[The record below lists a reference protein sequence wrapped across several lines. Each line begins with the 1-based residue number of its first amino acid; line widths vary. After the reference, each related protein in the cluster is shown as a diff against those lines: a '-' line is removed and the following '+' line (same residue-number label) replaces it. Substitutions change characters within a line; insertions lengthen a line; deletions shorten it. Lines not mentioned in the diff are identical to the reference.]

1 MSDKFGIDGH
11 KLVYHPVEVARLLE
25 AENDVLKLIDIYP
38 IYVEVSP
45 VGACN
50 HRCTFC
56 AVDYIGYQATNRIE
70 VDVMMRALE
79 DMGSNGVKSIMYAG
93 EGEPLIHKQIN
104 EIVAKTKEVGID
116 VSFTTNAVAMNDR
129 FIENSLQH
137 TSWVKVSLNGG
148 SAKSYAQV
156 HQTREIDFQ
165 RVINNLKK
173 AVEFRNK
180 NKLNCTIGVQS
191 VLLPENAD
199 EMVNLG
205 KIIRD
210 EIGADYFVIKP
221 FSQEPSSINK
231 LYEDI
236 DYRSMTLRANEKRL
250 KALETEN
257 FKVSYRSETMS
268 NYHEDQEN
276 RYTTCYSTPIYMAYL
291 MAEGSVYGCKDH
303 LLDPNFCYGNINKN
317 TFTEIWKGE
326 RRRKGI
332 EYVLNELDVS
342 KCRVNCRMDKVN
354 RYLFDLK
361 EGKIDHM
368 NFI

>member
-11 KLVYHPVEVARLLE
+11 KLAYHPVEVARLLE
-25 AENDVLKLIDIYP
+25 AENDVSKLIDIYP

-56 AVDYIGYQATNRIE
+56 AVDYIGYQATNRID
-70 VDVMMRALE
+70 VDVMMRTLE

-137 TSWVKVSLNGG
+137 TSWIKVSLNGG

-210 EIGADYFVIKP
+210 EIGVDYFVIKP
-221 FSQEPSSINK
+221 FSQEPSSINR

-236 DYRSMTLRANEKRL
+236 DYRSMTLRANEKKL
-250 KALETEN
+250 KALENEN

-303 LLDPNFCYGNINKN
+303 LLDTNFCYGNINKN

-326 RRRKGI
+326 RRREGI

-361 EGKIDHM
+361 EGKVDHM

>member
-11 KLVYHPVEVARLLE
+11 KLAYHPVEVARLLE
-25 AENDVLKLIDIYP
+25 AENDVSKLIDIYP

-56 AVDYIGYQATNRIE
+56 AVDYIGYEATNRIE
-70 VDVMMRALE
+70 ADVMMRVLE

-104 EIVAKTKEVGID
+104 EIVAKTKGVGID

-199 EMVNLG
+199 EMANLG

-303 LLDPNFCYGNINKN
+303 LLDPNFCYGNINEK
-317 TFTEIWKGE
+317 TFSEIWKGE

-332 EYVLNELDVS
+332 EYVLNELDIS
-342 KCRVNCRMDKVN
+342 KCRINCRMDKVN

-361 EGKIDHM
+361 EGKVDHM

>member
-11 KLVYHPVEVARLLE
+11 KLAYHPVEVARLLE
-25 AENDVLKLIDIYP
+25 AENDTSKLIDIYP

-56 AVDYIGYQATNRIE
+56 AVDYIGYEATNRIE
-70 VDVMMRALE
+70 VDVMMRVLE

-129 FIENSLQH
+129 FIESSLQH
-137 TSWVKVSLNGG
+137 TSWIKVSLNGG
-148 SAKSYAQV
+148 SEKSYAQV

-199 EMVNLG
+199 EMVDLG

-210 EIGADYFVIKP
+210 EIGVDYFVIKP
-221 FSQEPSSINK
+221 FSQEPSSINR

-236 DYRSMTLRANEKRL
+236 DYRSMTLRANEKKL
-250 KALETEN
+250 KALESES

-268 NYHEDQEN
+268 NYHEDQSN

-303 LLDPNFCYGNINKN
+303 LLDRNFSYGNINKN
-317 TFTEIWKGE
+317 TFSEIWKGKN
-326 RRRKGI
+326 RKKGL

-361 EGKIDHM
+361 EGRINHV

>member
-25 AENDVLKLIDIYP
+25 AENDVSKLIDIYP

-56 AVDYIGYQATNRIE
+56 AVDYIGYEATNRIE

-257 FKVSYRSETMS
+257 FKVSYRSGTMS

>member
-1 MSDKFGIDGH
+1 MGDKFSIDSH
-11 KLVYHPVEVARLLE
+11 KMAYHPVEVAKLLS
-25 AENDVLKLIDIYP
+25 AEDDISKLLDIYP

-56 AVDYIGYQATNRIE
+56 AVDYIGYEATNRIE
-70 VDVMMRALE
+70 VDVMMKVLE

-93 EGEPLIHKQIN
+93 EGEPLIHKKIN

-116 VSFTTNAVAMNDR
+116 VSFTTNAVAMGDR
-129 FIENSLQH
+129 FIEESLQH
-137 TSWVKVSLNGG
+137 TSWLKASVNGG

-156 HQTREIDFQ
+156 HQTREKDFQ
-165 RVINNLKK
+165 RVIDNLKK

-180 NKLNCTIGVQS
+180 NKLDCTIGVQS
-191 VLLPENAD
+191 VLLPENAND
-199 EMVNLG
+199 MLDFA
-205 KIIRD
+205 KIVRD
-210 EIGADYFVIKP
+210 EIGADYLVIKP
-221 FSQEPSSINK
+221 FSQEESSINR
-231 LYEDI
+231 LYDNI
-236 DYRSMTLRANEKRL
+236 DYRSMALRANEKKL
-250 KALETEN
+250 KELESDN

-268 NYHEDQEN
+268 NYHEDQSN

-303 LLDPNFCYGNINKN
+303 LLDHNFSYGNINKN
-317 TFTEIWKGE
+317 TFSEIWKGE
-326 RRRKGI
+326 SRRKGI

-361 EGKIDHM
+361 EGRINHM

>member
-11 KLVYHPVEVARLLE
+11 KLAYHPVEVARLLE
-25 AENDVLKLIDIYP
+25 AENDVSKLIDIYP

-56 AVDYIGYQATNRIE
+56 AVDYIGYEATNRIE
-70 VDVMMRALE
+70 ADVMMRALE

-276 RYTTCYSTPIYMAYL
+276 RYITCYSTPIYMAYL

-317 TFTEIWKGE
+317 TFSEIWKGE
-326 RRRKGI
+326 LRKKGI

-342 KCRVNCRMDKVN
+342 KCRINCRMDKVN

-361 EGKIDHM
+361 EGKVDHI

>member
-1 MSDKFGIDGH
+1 VGDKFSIDSH
-11 KLVYHPVEVARLLE
+11 KMAYHPVEVAKLLS
-25 AENDVLKLIDIYP
+25 AEDDISKLLDIYP

-56 AVDYIGYQATNRIE
+56 AVDYIGYEATNRIE
-70 VDVMMRALE
+70 VDVMMKVLE

-93 EGEPLIHKQIN
+93 EGEPLIHKKIN

-116 VSFTTNAVAMNDR
+116 VSFTTNAVAMGDR
-129 FIENSLQH
+129 FIEESIQY
-137 TSWVKVSLNGG
+137 TSWLKASVNGG

-156 HQTREIDFQ
+156 HQTREKDFQ
-165 RVINNLKK
+165 RVIDNLKK

-180 NKLNCTIGVQS
+180 NKLDCTIGVQS
-191 VLLPENAD
+191 VLLPENAND
-199 EMVNLG
+199 MLDFA
-205 KIIRD
+205 KIVRD
-210 EIGADYFVIKP
+210 EIGADYLVIKP
-221 FSQEPSSINK
+221 FSQEESSINR
-231 LYEDI
+231 LYDNI
-236 DYRSMTLRANEKRL
+236 DYRSMALRANEKKL
-250 KALETEN
+250 KELESDN

-268 NYHEDQEN
+268 NYHEDQSN

-303 LLDPNFCYGNINKN
+303 LLDHNFSYGNINKN
-317 TFTEIWKGE
+317 TFSEIWKGE
-326 RRRKGI
+326 SRRKGI

-361 EGKIDHM
+361 EGRINHM

>member
-137 TSWVKVSLNGG
+137 TSWIKVSLNGG

-221 FSQEPSSINK
+221 FSQEPSSINR

-257 FKVSYRSETMS
+257 FKVSYRSGTMS

-303 LLDPNFCYGNINKN
+303 LLDPNFCYGNINEN
-317 TFTEIWKGE
+317 TFSEVWKGE
-326 RRRKGI
+326 RRRRGI

-342 KCRVNCRMDKVN
+342 KCRINCRMDKVN

-361 EGKIDHM
+361 EGRINHM

>member
-1 MSDKFGIDGH
+1 
-11 KLVYHPVEVARLLE
+11 
-25 AENDVLKLIDIYP
+25 
-38 IYVEVSP
+38 
-45 VGACN
+45 
-50 HRCTFC
+50 
-56 AVDYIGYQATNRIE
+56 
-70 VDVMMRALE
+70 
-79 DMGSNGVKSIMYAG
+79 
-93 EGEPLIHKQIN
+93 
-104 EIVAKTKEVGID
+104 
-116 VSFTTNAVAMNDR
+116 MNDR

-156 HQTREIDFQ
+156 HQTRERDFQ

-199 EMVNLG
+199 DMVNLG

-221 FSQEPSSINK
+221 FSQEPSSINR

-257 FKVSYRSETMS
+257 FKVSYRSGTMS

-303 LLDPNFCYGNINKN
+303 LLDPNFCYGNINEN
-317 TFTEIWKGE
+317 TFSEVWKGE
-326 RRRKGI
+326 RRRRGI

-342 KCRVNCRMDKVN
+342 KCRINCRMDKVN

-361 EGKIDHM
+361 EGRINHM

>member
-11 KLVYHPVEVARLLE
+11 KLAYHPVEVARLLE
-25 AENDVLKLIDIYP
+25 AENDVSKLIDIYP

-303 LLDPNFCYGNINKN
+303 LLDTNFCYGNINKN

-326 RRRKGI
+326 RRREGI

-361 EGKIDHM
+361 EGKVDHM

>member
-11 KLVYHPVEVARLLE
+11 KLSYHPVEVARLLE
-25 AENDVLKLIDIYP
+25 VENDVSKLIDIYP

-56 AVDYIGYQATNRIE
+56 AVDYIGYQATNRID
-70 VDVMMRALE
+70 VDVMMKVLE

-210 EIGADYFVIKP
+210 EIKADYFVIKP
-221 FSQEPSSINK
+221 FSQEPSSINR

-236 DYRSMTLRANEKRL
+236 DYQSMALRANERRL
-250 KALETEN
+250 KALESEN

-303 LLDPNFCYGNINKN
+303 LLDPNFCYGNINEN
-317 TFTEIWKGE
+317 TFSEIWKGDS
-326 RRRKGI
+326 RRKGI
-332 EYVLNELDVS
+332 EYVLNKLDVS

-361 EGKIDHM
+361 EARINHM

>member
-1 MSDKFGIDGH
+1 MSDKLSIDGH
-11 KLVYHPVEVARLLE
+11 KMAYHPVEVA
-25 AENDVLKLIDIYP
+25 KLINAKDDVSKLLDIYP

-56 AVDYIGYQATNRIE
+56 AVDYIGYEATNRIE
-70 VDVMMRALE
+70 VDVMMRVLE

-93 EGEPLIHKQIN
+93 EGEPLIHKKIN

-116 VSFTTNAVAMNDR
+116 VSFTTNAVAMGDR
-129 FIENSLQH
+129 FIEESLQH

-148 SAKSYAQV
+148 SAKTYAQV
-156 HQTREIDFQ
+156 HQTREKDFQ
-165 RVINNLKK
+165 RVIDNLKK

-199 EMVNLG
+199 EMVDFG
-205 KIIRD
+205 KIVRD
-210 EIGADYFVIKP
+210 EIGADYLVIKP
-221 FSQEPSSINK
+221 FSQEESSINR
-231 LYEDI
+231 LYENI
-236 DYRSMTLRANEKRL
+236 DYSSMALRANEKQL
-250 KALETEN
+250 KELESDD
-257 FKVSYRSETMS
+257 FKVSYRSKTMS
-268 NYHEDQEN
+268 NYHEDESN

-303 LLDPNFCYGNINKN
+303 LLDPNFCYGNINDN
-317 TFTEIWKGE
+317 TFSEIWKGE

-361 EGKIDHM
+361 EGRIDHM

>member
-25 AENDVLKLIDIYP
+25 AENDVSKLIDIYP

-221 FSQEPSSINK
+221 FSQEPSSINR

-236 DYRSMTLRANEKRL
+236 DYSSMTLRANEKRL

-303 LLDPNFCYGNINKN
+303 LLDPNFCYGNINEK
-317 TFTEIWKGE
+317 TFSEIWKGE

-332 EYVLNELDVS
+332 EYVLNELDIS
-342 KCRVNCRMDKVN
+342 KCRINCRMDKVN

-361 EGKIDHM
+361 EGKVDHM

>member
-11 KLVYHPVEVARLLE
+11 KLAYHPVEVARLLE
-25 AENDVLKLIDIYP
+25 AENDVSKLIDIYP

-56 AVDYIGYQATNRIE
+56 AVDYIGYEATNRIE
-70 VDVMMRALE
+70 ADVMMRVLE

-104 EIVAKTKEVGID
+104 EIVAKTKGVGID

-221 FSQEPSSINK
+221 FSQEPSSINI

-236 DYRSMTLRANEKRL
+236 DYSSMTLRANEKRL

-303 LLDPNFCYGNINKN
+303 LLDPNFCYGNINEK
-317 TFTEIWKGE
+317 TFSEIWKGE

-332 EYVLNELDVS
+332 EYVLNELDIS
-342 KCRVNCRMDKVN
+342 KCRINCRMDKVN

-361 EGKIDHM
+361 EGKVDHM

>member
-1 MSDKFGIDGH
+1 
-11 KLVYHPVEVARLLE
+11 
-25 AENDVLKLIDIYP
+25 
-38 IYVEVSP
+38 
-45 VGACN
+45 
-50 HRCTFC
+50 
-56 AVDYIGYQATNRIE
+56 
-70 VDVMMRALE
+70 
-79 DMGSNGVKSIMYAG
+79 
-93 EGEPLIHKQIN
+93 
-104 EIVAKTKEVGID
+104 
-116 VSFTTNAVAMNDR
+116 
-129 FIENSLQH
+129 
-137 TSWVKVSLNGG
+137 
-148 SAKSYAQV
+148 V

-221 FSQEPSSINK
+221 FSQEPSSINR

-236 DYRSMTLRANEKRL
+236 DYRSMTLRANEKKL
-250 KALETEN
+250 KALENEN

-303 LLDPNFCYGNINKN
+303 LLDTNFCYGNINKN

-326 RRRKGI
+326 RRREGI

-361 EGKIDHM
+361 EGKVDHM

>member
-25 AENDVLKLIDIYP
+25 AENDVSKLIDIYP

-199 EMVNLG
+199 EMANLG

-221 FSQEPSSINK
+221 FSQEPSSINR

-236 DYRSMTLRANEKRL
+236 DYRSMTLRANQKRL

-276 RYTTCYSTPIYMAYL
+276 RYITCYSTPIYMAYL

-317 TFTEIWKGE
+317 TFSEIWKGE

-332 EYVLNELDVS
+332 EYVLNKLDVS
-342 KCRVNCRMDKVN
+342 KCRINCRMDKVN

-361 EGKIDHM
+361 EGKVDHM

>member
-11 KLVYHPVEVARLLE
+11 KLAYHPVEVARLLE
-25 AENDVLKLIDIYP
+25 AENDVSKLIDIYP

-56 AVDYIGYQATNRIE
+56 AVDYIGYEATNRIE
-70 VDVMMRALE
+70 ADVMMRVLE

-257 FKVSYRSETMS
+257 FKVSYRSETMN

-303 LLDPNFCYGNINKN
+303 LLDPNFSYGNINKN

-361 EGKIDHM
+361 EGKVDHM

>member
-1 MSDKFGIDGH
+1 MGDKFSIDSH
-11 KLVYHPVEVARLLE
+11 KMAYHPVEVAKLLS
-25 AENDVLKLIDIYP
+25 AEDDISKLLDIYP

-56 AVDYIGYQATNRIE
+56 AVDYIGYEATNRIE
-70 VDVMMRALE
+70 VDVMMKVLE

-93 EGEPLIHKQIN
+93 EGEPLIHKKIN

-116 VSFTTNAVAMNDR
+116 VSFTTNAVAMGDR
-129 FIENSLQH
+129 FIEESLQH
-137 TSWVKVSLNGG
+137 TSWLKASVNGG
-148 SAKSYAQV
+148 SAKTYAQV
-156 HQTREIDFQ
+156 HQTREKDFQ
-165 RVINNLKK
+165 RVIDNLKK

-180 NKLNCTIGVQS
+180 NKLDCTIGVQS
-191 VLLPENAD
+191 VLLPENAND
-199 EMVNLG
+199 MVDFA
-205 KIIRD
+205 KIVRD
-210 EIGADYFVIKP
+210 EIGADYLVIKP
-221 FSQEPSSINK
+221 FSQEESSINR
-231 LYEDI
+231 LYDNI
-236 DYRSMTLRANEKRL
+236 DYRSMALRANEKKL
-250 KALETEN
+250 KELESDN

-268 NYHEDQEN
+268 NYHEDQSN

-303 LLDPNFCYGNINKN
+303 LLDHNFSYGNINKN
-317 TFTEIWKGE
+317 TFSEIWKGE
-326 RRRKGI
+326 SRRKGI

-361 EGKIDHM
+361 EGRINHM

>member
-1 MSDKFGIDGH
+1 
-11 KLVYHPVEVARLLE
+11 
-25 AENDVLKLIDIYP
+25 
-38 IYVEVSP
+38 
-45 VGACN
+45 
-50 HRCTFC
+50 
-56 AVDYIGYQATNRIE
+56 
-70 VDVMMRALE
+70 
-79 DMGSNGVKSIMYAG
+79 
-93 EGEPLIHKQIN
+93 
-104 EIVAKTKEVGID
+104 
-116 VSFTTNAVAMNDR
+116 
-129 FIENSLQH
+129 
-137 TSWVKVSLNGG
+137 
-148 SAKSYAQV
+148 
-156 HQTREIDFQ
+156 
-165 RVINNLKK
+165 
-173 AVEFRNK
+173 
-180 NKLNCTIGVQS
+180 
-191 VLLPENAD
+191 LLPENAD

-332 EYVLNELDVS
+332 EYVLNELDIS
-342 KCRVNCRMDKVN
+342 KCRINCRMDKVN

-361 EGKIDHM
+361 EGKVDHM

>member
-25 AENDVLKLIDIYP
+25 AENDVSKLIDIYP

-268 NYHEDQEN
+268 NYHEDQSN

-303 LLDPNFCYGNINKN
+303 LLDPSFNYGNINKN
-317 TFTEIWKGE
+317 TFNEIWKGE
-326 RRRKGI
+326 NRRKGI

-342 KCRVNCRMDKVN
+342 KCRVNCRMDKIN

-361 EGKIDHM
+361 EGKISHM

>member
-1 MSDKFGIDGH
+1 MGDKFSIDSH
-11 KLVYHPVEVARLLE
+11 KMAYHPVEVAKLLS
-25 AENDVLKLIDIYP
+25 AEDDISKLLDIYP

-56 AVDYIGYQATNRIE
+56 AVDYIGYEATNRIE
-70 VDVMMRALE
+70 VDVMMRVLE

-93 EGEPLIHKQIN
+93 EGEPLIHKKIN

-116 VSFTTNAVAMNDR
+116 VSFTTNAVAMGDR
-129 FIENSLQH
+129 FIEESLQH
-137 TSWVKVSLNGG
+137 TSWLKASVNGG
-148 SAKSYAQV
+148 SAKTYAQV
-156 HQTREIDFQ
+156 HQTREKDFQ
-165 RVINNLKK
+165 RVIDNLKK

-180 NKLNCTIGVQS
+180 NKLDCTIGVQS
-191 VLLPENAD
+191 VLLPENAND
-199 EMVNLG
+199 MVDFA
-205 KIIRD
+205 KIVRD
-210 EIGADYFVIKP
+210 EIGADYLVIKP
-221 FSQEPSSINK
+221 FSQEESSINR
-231 LYEDI
+231 LYDNI
-236 DYRSMTLRANEKRL
+236 DYRSMALRANEKKL
-250 KALETEN
+250 KELESDN

-268 NYHEDQEN
+268 NYHEDQSN

-303 LLDPNFCYGNINKN
+303 LLDHNFSYGNINKN
-317 TFTEIWKGE
+317 TFSEIWKGE
-326 RRRKGI
+326 SRRKGI

-361 EGKIDHM
+361 EGRINHM

>member
-1 MSDKFGIDGH
+1 MSDKFSIDGH
-11 KLVYHPVEVARLLE
+11 KMAYHPIEVAKFLS
-25 AENDVLKLIDIYP
+25 AEDDISKLVDIYP

-56 AVDYIGYQATNRIE
+56 AVDYIGYDATNRIE
-70 VDVMMRALE
+70 ADVMMRALE

-116 VSFTTNAVAMNDR
+116 VSFTTNAVAMGDR
-129 FIENSLQH
+129 FIEESLQH
-137 TSWVKVSLNGG
+137 TSWLKASVNGG
-148 SAKSYAQV
+148 SAKTYAQV
-156 HQTREIDFQ
+156 HQTREKDFQ
-165 RVINNLKK
+165 RVIDNLKK

-180 NKLNCTIGVQS
+180 NKLDCTIGVQS
-191 VLLPENAD
+191 VLLPENAND
-199 EMVNLG
+199 MVDFA
-205 KIIRD
+205 KIVRD
-210 EIGADYFVIKP
+210 EIGADYLVIKP
-221 FSQEPSSINK
+221 FSQEESSINR
-231 LYEDI
+231 LYDNI
-236 DYRSMTLRANEKRL
+236 DYRSMTLRANEKKL
-250 KALETEN
+250 KELESDN

-268 NYHEDQEN
+268 NYHEDQSN

-303 LLDPNFCYGNINKN
+303 LLDHNFSYGNINKN
-317 TFTEIWKGE
+317 TFSEIWKGE
-326 RRRKGI
+326 SRRKGI

-361 EGKIDHM
+361 EGRINHM

>member
-199 EMVNLG
+199 DMVNLG

-221 FSQEPSSINK
+221 FSQEPSSINR

-257 FKVSYRSETMS
+257 FKVSYRSGTMS

-276 RYTTCYSTPIYMAYL
+276 RYITCYSTPIYMAYL

-303 LLDPNFCYGNINKN
+303 LLDPNFCYGNINEN
-317 TFTEIWKGE
+317 TFSEVWKGE
-326 RRRKGI
+326 RRRRGI

-342 KCRVNCRMDKVN
+342 KCRINCRMDKVN

-361 EGKIDHM
+361 EGRINHM

>member
-25 AENDVLKLIDIYP
+25 AENDVSKLIDIYP

-257 FKVSYRSETMS
+257 FKVSYRSETMN

-303 LLDPNFCYGNINKN
+303 LLDPNFSYGNINKN

-361 EGKIDHM
+361 EGKVDHM

>member
-11 KLVYHPVEVARLLE
+11 KLAYHPVEVARLLE
-25 AENDVLKLIDIYP
+25 AENDVSKLIDIYP

-56 AVDYIGYQATNRIE
+56 AVDYIGYEATNRIE
-70 VDVMMRALE
+70 ADVMMRVLE

-303 LLDPNFCYGNINKN
+303 LLDPNFSYGNINKN

-361 EGKIDHM
+361 EGKVDHM

>member
-1 MSDKFGIDGH
+1 
-11 KLVYHPVEVARLLE
+11 
-25 AENDVLKLIDIYP
+25 
-38 IYVEVSP
+38 
-45 VGACN
+45 
-50 HRCTFC
+50 
-56 AVDYIGYQATNRIE
+56 
-70 VDVMMRALE
+70 
-79 DMGSNGVKSIMYAG
+79 MGSNGVKSIMYAG

-137 TSWVKVSLNGG
+137 TSWIKVSLNGG

-221 FSQEPSSINK
+221 FSQEPSSINR

-250 KALETEN
+250 KALENEN

-303 LLDPNFCYGNINKN
+303 LLDTNFCYGNINKN

-361 EGKIDHM
+361 EGKVDHM

>member
-1 MSDKFGIDGH
+1 MNDKYAIDGH
-11 KLVYHPVEVARLLE
+11 KLAYHPIEVAKLLN
-25 AENDVLKLIDIYP
+25 AKDDVSKLIDIYP

-221 FSQEPSSINK
+221 FSQEPSSINI

-236 DYRSMTLRANEKRL
+236 DYSSMTLRANEKRL

-268 NYHEDQEN
+268 NYHEDQKN

-317 TFTEIWKGE
+317 TFSEIWKGE

-342 KCRVNCRMDKVN
+342 KCRINCRMDKVN

-361 EGKIDHM
+361 EGKVDHM

>member
-11 KLVYHPVEVARLLE
+11 KLAYHPVEVAKLLNAKDE
-25 AENDVLKLIDIYP
+25 VAKLLDIYP

-70 VDVMMRALE
+70 VDVMMRVLE
-79 DMGSNGVKSIMYAG
+79 DMGANGVKSIMYAG
-93 EGEPLIHKQIN
+93 EGEPLIHKKIN

-129 FIENSLQH
+129 FIEESLQH
-137 TSWVKVSLNGG
+137 ISWIKVSMNGG
-148 SAKSYAQV
+148 SAESYSKV
-156 HQTREIDFQ
+156 HQTRKKDFQ
-165 RVINNLKK
+165 CVIDNLKK
-173 AVEFRNK
+173 AVKYRNE
-180 NKLNCTIGVQS
+180 NNLDCTIGVQS

-199 EMVNLG
+199 EMVDFG
-205 KIIRD
+205 KIVRD
-210 EIGADYFVIKP
+210 EIGVDYLVIKP
-221 FSQEPSSINK
+221 FSQEESSINQQ
-231 LYEDI
+231 YIDI
-236 DYRSMTLRANEKRL
+236 DYTSMALRANEKKL
-250 KALETEN
+250 KELESDS
-257 FKVSYRSETMS
+257 FKVSYRSQTMS
-268 NYHEDQEN
+268 NYHEDQSN
-276 RYTTCYSTPIYMAYL
+276 RYTTCYSTPVYMAYL

-303 LLDPNFCYGNINKN
+303 LLDPNFCYGNINEN
-317 TFTEIWKGE
+317 SFSEVWKGE
-326 RRRKGI
+326 SRKKGI

-342 KCRVNCRMDKVN
+342 KCRKNCRMDKVN

-361 EGKIDHM
+361 EGQINHI

>member
-1 MSDKFGIDGH
+1 MSDKFNIDGH
-11 KLVYHPVEVARLLE
+11 KLAYHPVEVAKLLN
-25 AENDVLKLIDIYP
+25 AEDEVSKLLDIYP

-56 AVDYIGYQATNRIE
+56 AVDYIGYDATNRIE
-70 VDVMMRALE
+70 ADVMMRVLE

-93 EGEPLIHKQIN
+93 EGEPLIHKKIN

-116 VSFTTNAVAMNDR
+116 VSFTTNAVAMGDR
-129 FIENSLQH
+129 FIEESLQH

-148 SAKSYAQV
+148 SAKTYAQV
-156 HQTREIDFQ
+156 HQTREKDFQ
-165 RVINNLKK
+165 RVIDNLKK

-180 NKLNCTIGVQS
+180 NKLDCTIGVQS

-199 EMVNLG
+199 EMVNFG
-205 KIIRD
+205 KIVRD
-210 EIGADYFVIKP
+210 EIGADYLVIKP
-221 FSQEPSSINK
+221 FSQEESSINR
-231 LYEDI
+231 LYDNI
-236 DYRSMTLRANEKRL
+236 DYRSMALRANEKKL
-250 KALETEN
+250 KELESDN

-268 NYHEDQEN
+268 NYHEDQSN

-303 LLDPNFCYGNINKN
+303 LLDHNFSYGNINKN
-317 TFTEIWKGE
+317 TFSEIWKGE
-326 RRRKGI
+326 SRRKGI

-361 EGKIDHM
+361 EGRINHM

>member
-25 AENDVLKLIDIYP
+25 AENDVSKLIDIYP

-56 AVDYIGYQATNRIE
+56 AVDYIGYEATNRIE

-221 FSQEPSSINK
+221 FSQEPSSINI

-236 DYRSMTLRANEKRL
+236 DYSSMTLRANEKRL

-268 NYHEDQEN
+268 NYHEDQKN

-317 TFTEIWKGE
+317 TFSEIWKGE

-342 KCRVNCRMDKVN
+342 KCRINCRMDKVN

-361 EGKIDHM
+361 EGKVDHM